1 MSMEQINVGLSEE
14 QRTGIVTSLNRL
26 LADEHVL
33 YIRTRNYHWNVVG
46 PRFHS
51 LHEFFEEMYDQL
63 AETIDE
69 VAENVR
75 QFGGFACG
83 TMAEFTKMARIKES
97 PGRIP
102 DQNDMLRDLLNDHES
117 IIRSL
122 REDIDKADEEYNAP
136 DAADFLTEVLAQ
148 HNKMAWMIRSL
159 LPDIERSCT
168 PDVAETNG
176 AAGRKGG
183 K

>member
-1 MSMEQINVGLSEE
+1 MEKINVGLSEE

-33 YIRTRNYHWNVVG
+33 YIKTRNYHWNVVG

-51 LHEFFEEMYDQL
+51 LHEFFEEIYNEL
-63 AETIDE
+63 AELIDDI
-69 VAENVR
+69 AENVR

-83 TMAEFTKMARIKES
+83 TMAEFTQLARIKEQ

-102 DQNDMLRDLLNDHES
+102 DQNGMLHDLLDDFES

-122 REDIDKADEEYNAP
+122 REDIEKADEEFDAP
-136 DAADFLTEVLAQ
+136 DAADFLTSILEH
-148 HNKMAWMIRSL
+148 HNKRAWMIRSL
-159 LPDIERSCT
+159 LPDIERSCE
-168 PDVAETNG
+168 PDVSPAHASNG
-176 AAGRKGG
+176 KG
-183 K
+183 KK

>member
-1 MSMEQINVGLSEE
+1 MEKINVGLSDE

-33 YIRTRNYHWNVVG
+33 YIKTRNYHWNVVG

-51 LHEFFEEMYDQL
+51 LHEFFEEIYTEL
-63 AETIDE
+63 AEIIDE

-83 TMAEFTKMARIKES
+83 TMAEFQKLARLKEQ

-102 DQNDMLRDLLNDHES
+102 DQNGMLHDLLDDFES
-117 IIRSL
+117 VIRTL
-122 REDIDKADEEYNAP
+122 REDIDKADEEYEAP
-136 DAADFLTEVLAQ
+136 DAADFLTSVLEQ
-148 HNKMAWMIRSL
+148 HNKTAWMIRSL
-159 LPDIERSCT
+159 LPDIERSCE
-168 PDVAETNG
+168 PDVSKANTS
-176 AAGRKGG
+176 GG
-183 K
+183 KSRK

>member
-1 MSMEQINVGLSEE
+1 MEKINVGLTEQ
-14 QRTGIVTSLNRL
+14 QRTAIVTSLNRL

-33 YIRTRNYHWNVVG
+33 YIKTRNYHWNVVG

-51 LHEFFEEMYDQL
+51 LHEFFEEIYTEL
-63 AETIDE
+63 AEVIDE

-83 TMAEFTKMARIKES
+83 TMAEFQQLARIKEQ

-102 DQNDMLRDLLNDHES
+102 DQNGMLHDLLDDFES

-122 REDIDKADEEYNAP
+122 REDIEQADEELNAP
-136 DAADFLTEVLAQ
+136 DAADFLTSVLEQ
-148 HNKMAWMIRSL
+148 HNKRAWMIRSL
-159 LPDIERSCT
+159 LPDIERSCQ
-168 PDVAETNG
+168 PDVGPVHSSSGNG
-176 AAGRKGG
+176 RQ
-183 K
+183 